1 MSEIG
6 SLESLQSLHRE
17 LLAVC
22 QHRYENVE
30 VLRLSLVEHADAFK
44 RLLDKP
50 ARDSKSRSTVQSGM
64 SNRVRLERIGDD
76 VDVKAVANQDVKQ
89 ESSKSKMTSTP
100 STRTSSTAHSSSPTS
115 WS

>member
-1 MSEIG
+1 MSETG

-30 VLRLSLVEHADAFK
+30 VLRLSLLEHADAFK

-50 ARDSKSRSTVQSGM
+50 ARDSKSRSAVQSGM
-64 SNRVRLERIGDD
+64 LEAVPWGWIGG
-76 VDVKAVANQDVKQ
+76 
-89 ESSKSKMTSTP
+89 
-100 STRTSSTAHSSSPTS
+100 
-115 WS
+115 